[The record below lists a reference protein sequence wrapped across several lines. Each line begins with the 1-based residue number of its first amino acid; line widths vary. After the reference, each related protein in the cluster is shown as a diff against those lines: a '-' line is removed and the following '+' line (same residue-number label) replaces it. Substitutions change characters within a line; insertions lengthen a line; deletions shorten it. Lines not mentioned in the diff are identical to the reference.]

1 MALLAIG
8 YRSLSMSPAAIG
20 PVKAMLLSLNVGLL
34 SETLLSA
41 LDGQNA
47 DEMTIPELLTDFA
60 DRHGIPY

>member
-1 MALLAIG
+1 
-8 YRSLSMSPAAIG
+8 
-20 PVKAMLLSLNVGLL
+20 MLLSLNVGLL